1 MSNKE
6 QQAANQGEL
15 SDSQL
20 DNVAGGQEVRKL
32 EKITVTAKRSDAEPV
47 VKLEKVVVTAKREDI
62 DGSGATIAAVHTN
75 TKKN

>member
-15 SDSQL
+15 SDTQL

-47 VKLEKVVVTAKREDI
+47 VKLEKVVVTAKRDDV
-62 DGSGATIAAVHTN
+62 DGAATIAAVHTS